1 MQAAAKQQ
9 YTADC
14 DTPARYNP
22 FGQNKHVVGQHLTHC
37 CPPPSCRRDFSDQI
51 RNWVKGKF
59 KLNSDADFD
68 RMARVYVYHKH
79 ISDDLYPRIYKSA
92 NSVVLPTR

>member
-1 MQAAAKQQ
+1 
-9 YTADC
+9 
-14 DTPARYNP
+14 
-22 FGQNKHVVGQHLTHC
+22 
-37 CPPPSCRRDFSDQI
+37 
-51 RNWVKGKF
+51 VKGKF
-59 KLNSDADFD
+59 KLNSDSDFD